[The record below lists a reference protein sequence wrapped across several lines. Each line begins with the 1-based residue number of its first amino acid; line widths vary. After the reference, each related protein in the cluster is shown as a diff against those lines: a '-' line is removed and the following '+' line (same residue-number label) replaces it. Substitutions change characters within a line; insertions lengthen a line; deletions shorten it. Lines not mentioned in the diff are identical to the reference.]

1 MATYICTDGYEDFL
15 FANQENIRTG
25 PLGDVADFQIVKAPT
40 GSKREV
46 SKWLSLPIRLMQIV

>member
-1 MATYICTDGYEDFL
+1 MTTYICADGYEGYL

-40 GSKREV
+40 QSKREV
-46 SKWLSLPIRLMQIV
+46 NKWLSLPTRLMQIA